1 MAAEGTP
8 TGKTL
13 TDVVD
18 QLEDLNKE
26 LDQQGENSRRSG
38 AQLVKGG
45 KLGRV
50 FAFFHRRGAKKR
62 DVARGKEITA
72 LRGATMSEFAE
83 TETRHNDTQQQA
95 GQQTT
100 QLENLS
106 EVQGQLLEGDEFAT
120 GEMQRQTDHMET
132 IADAAKDQ
140 VGNQLHHIDLV
151 ESGNESLTGLSE
163 SLPTDIAAATAAAT
177 EDDSGGNNWA
187 LESGGFLSNISA
199 STESIGSVMQT
210 QGGQMD
216 KTVDIL
222 ANILNLQLD
231 DSAAAREAAAE
242 AARKGGAG
250 EDQMKV
256 PDAKA
261 EEAKAGGFFSKMG
274 KAVMNPVG
282 AMGRG
287 MKSMGKGISGFLKGL
302 ASGLAAFANPLVVIG
317 VAAIAIS
324 LPIFAAGLAAAFKV
338 FEMIAGEGKA
348 LEFVTGI
355 IESLGNA
362 IGTIL
367 KNVLE
372 GFGNMVKNMGP
383 FITAF
388 FDGLATVVKALT
400 PIVTSLF
407 KVIKDII
414 TDPVLNKTMQAVIKA
429 ISSAIT
435 DVRKVLVAFAPVVES
450 ILNKVGDV
458 IIAVAD
464 KIEKI
469 VATVGKVIEKIL
481 GSFDNVVNQIEPIVK
496 AIGASISGIID
507 SISAGITKLGTAI
520 EGIINAIGDNVAK
533 IGTSI
538 EGIITSIGAAVTK
551 VINSI
556 SGLIKTIGDTIVTV
570 IDGIVTGIE
579 RLSGLDAG
587 NMFKVALGLTA
598 LAAALV
604 LFSVGAAIGGAVMPK
619 GEVIE
624 GMAKNIERFAA
635 IAPGSLFEL
644 GKGIMAVGGGLA
656 VFGVGA
662 AIGGNFMPDGK
673 VIEGLANSVE
683 RFGKIPSEN
692 LAKVGTGMSL
702 IGKGLADFG
711 AGGALASLMAPGEA
725 QLDKIAKSVELFGKV
740 PSENLAPV
748 GTGMS
753 LIGVGLKD
761 FAIGG
766 AIANLLNDPKG
777 LIGVSESVARFGQI
791 DASNF
796 AMVGTGIKAI
806 GDGLMEFGKGGFVSG
821 LAEGFGKWIGAS
833 DPVDKFAKF
842 ALIGP
847 QLFQAG
853 QGVTALASS
862 FKSFDADNLEK
873 LGDGLDKFMGKVD
886 MEKLTAFSKATEGLM
901 TGQMLAQLQVESKEA
916 GGGTNTTIINNT
928 STNQVN
934 SSAPLVMPASGVSP
948 SNGDVMN
955 VRIIS

>member
-1 MAAEGTP
+1 MA
-8 TGKTL
+8 KTL
-13 TDVVD
+13 ADVVE
-18 QLEDLNKE
+18 QLEENNEKTEQLSTNQVHIA
-26 LDQQGENSRRSG
+26 LDILP
-38 AQLVKGG
+38 QLTS
-45 KLGRV
+45 
-50 FAFFHRRGAKKR
+50 
-62 DVARGKEITA
+62 I
-72 LRGATMSEFAE
+72 
-83 TETRHNDTQQQA
+83 
-95 GQQTT
+95 
-100 QLENLS
+100 NLVLQS
-106 EVQGQLLEGDEFAT
+106 QSGQL
-120 GEMQRQTDHMET
+120 
-132 IADAAKDQ
+132 
-140 VGNQLHHIDLV
+140 
-151 ESGNESLTGLSE
+151 
-163 SLPTDIAAATAAAT
+163 
-177 EDDSGGNNWA
+177 
-187 LESGGFLSNISA
+187 
-199 STESIGSVMQT
+199 
-210 QGGQMD
+210 D
-216 KTVDIL
+216 KTVDLL

-250 EDQMKV
+250 EELKV
-256 PDAKA
+256 PDGKA
-261 EEAKAGGFFSKMG
+261 DEAKAGGFFSKMG

-282 AMGRG
+282 AMGKG
-287 MKSMGKGISGFLKGL
+287 MKSVGKGISGFLKGL
-302 ASGLAAFANPLVVIG
+302 ASGLAAFANPMVILG
-317 VAAIAIS
+317 VATLSIS

-355 IESLGNA
+355 IESLGEA

-367 KNVLE
+367 KKVLE

-388 FDGLATVVKALT
+388 FDGLAVVVKALT
-400 PIVTSLF
+400 PIITTLF
-407 KVIKDII
+407 KIIKDII
-414 TDPVLNKTMQAVIKA
+414 TDPVLNKTIQAVLKTVEVLIKE
-429 ISSAIT
+429 
-435 DVRKVLVAFAPVVES
+435 VGKV
-450 ILNKVGDV
+450 IQKIGDV
-458 IIAVAD
+458 IISVMENIGGI
-464 KIEKI
+464 IEKI
-469 VATVGKVIEKIL
+469 GGVITGVIDSLGAAAEKIL
-481 GSFDNVVNQIEPIVK
+481 N
-496 AIGASISGIID
+496 AIGTNLSKIGKS
-507 SISAGITKLGTAI
+507 I
-520 EGIINAIGDNVAK
+520 EGIINAVGD
-533 IGTSI
+533 
-538 EGIITSIGAAVTK
+538 AVTK

-598 LAAALV
+598 LAGGLV
-604 LFSVGAAIGGAVMPK
+604 LFSVGAAIGGAAMPSND
-619 GEVIE
+619 VIE
-624 GMAKNIERFAA
+624 GMAKSIERFGA
-635 IAPGSLFEL
+635 IAPDSLFEL
-644 GKGIMAVGGGLA
+644 GKGIIAVGGGLA

-711 AGGALASLMAPGEA
+711 AGGALASLMAPGGED
-725 QLDKIAKSVELFGKV
+725 LDKIAKSVEMFGKV

-791 DASNF
+791 DATNF
-796 AMVGTGIKAI
+796 AMVGNGIKAI
-806 GDGLMEFGKGGFVSG
+806 GEGLQDFGVGGFVSG

-833 DPVDKFAKF
+833 DPVDKFQKF

-853 QGVTALASS
+853 QGVTALAQS

-886 MEKLTAFSKATEGLM
+886 MDKLTAFSKATEGLM
-901 TGQMLAQLQVESKEA
+901 TGQMLAQLQVESKQA
-916 GGGTNTTIINNT
+916 GGGTTTIIQNT

-934 SSAPLVMPASGVSP
+934 SSQPMVLPASGVSP
-948 SNGDVMN
+948 SNGDIMN
-955 VRIIS
+955 VRIVT